1 MYNNFGIHDSLFKF
15 GGEYKMAETKGS
27 NEKLVGALAYLLGPI
42 TGIVLILVEKKNEY
56 VRFHAMQ
63 STVVFGAILLLNIV
77 LGIVP
82 VLGWIIALILSPII
96 ALVSFILWIVL
107 MWKAYSG
114 EKYKLP
120 YFGELA
126 EKQLEKLKY
135 FVNR

>member
-1 MYNNFGIHDSLFKF
+1 
-15 GGEYKMAETKGS
+15 MAEKTS
-27 NEKLVGALAYLLGPI
+27 NENLKGALAYLLGPV
-42 TGIVLILVEKKNEY
+42 TGIVMLLLEKKNEY

-114 EKYKLP
+114 EKYKLH
-120 YFGELA
+120 YFGE
-126 EKQLEKLKY
+126 
-135 FVNR
+135 